1 MAGADDVLETRPPA
15 LSAAD
20 AERVAAE
27 LFGFEA
33 KASPLPS
40 ERDQNFRLRA
50 GDGRERVLKLANPAE
65 DPATL
70 DFQIRALLHLERT
83 APDLPVPRVFASRS
97 GAFCAEVRAPD
108 DRRHGV
114 RLFSF
119 LAGSRLAASPRG
131 ARICAELGAFL
142 ARLGQGLRGF
152 FHPAARGEL
161 LWDLSQATRLRDRLG
176 HVEDAGTRRLARRW
190 LAHFD
195 LRVAPRL
202 PGLRAQV
209 IHNDASGDNIL
220 VDPRG
225 ERVVGLIDFG
235 DLVHAPLLQEVA
247 VAVSE
252 LMLVSPDPVAAAAE
266 LVAGYDAIEPLRE
279 EERALLVD
287 LVAAR
292 LAVGI
297 AIAAWRGVRF
307 PENYAYIAGDAQEL
321 GAALACVDANEA
333 ALRAALGERAGPAAA
348 ARAARADAPAD
359 AARAHP
365 AAGPELDRLLE
376 RRTRLL
382 GPTVSHFYEKPLHL
396 VRGRGSWLFGA
407 DGRAYLDAYN
417 NVPHVGHCHP
427 HVVEAI
433 ARQASHLDTNTRYLT
448 EPILDY
454 AERLTA
460 TLPAGLEVCLFVCSG
475 SEANDLAWRLAR
487 AHTGNS
493 GALVVAGA
501 YHGSTA
507 ATSDLSPAD
516 PSAGAR
522 PAPEV
527 RILPAP
533 DDYRGPWRRGERDL
547 GRRYAAGAE
556 TALASLA
563 RSGLAPAAFF
573 VDPLLTSSGILVPP
587 SGWLAE
593 VFRAVRRA
601 GGLCVV
607 DEVQAGF
614 GRTGDHFWGF
624 EAHGVVP
631 DLVTLGKP
639 IANGYPMAAVVTRS
653 EIARSFARSG
663 DFFSSFGGNPVACA
677 AALAVLDVLEREG
690 LRENARRVGARLR
703 AGCEGLSAHR
713 KLVGDVRGGGLLLG
727 VELVRD
733 RETRDPAPSET
744 RAVVERLREAGVL
757 VGIEGP
763 SRNVVKIR
771 PPLVFSS
778 ADADRLLEALDAAL
792 AAVERE
798 RPRPA

>member
-1 MAGADDVLETRPPA
+1 MPGVDDVLDTPPPA
-15 LSAAD
+15 FSAAD
-20 AERVAAE
+20 AVRVAAE

-33 KASPLPS
+33 EASPLPS

-50 GDGRERVLKLANPAE
+50 DDGRERVLKLANPAE

-83 APDLPVPRVFASRS
+83 TPDLPVPRVFAARS
-97 GAFCAEVRAPD
+97 GAFCAELRAPD
-108 DRRHGV
+108 ERRHGV

-119 LAGSRLAASPRG
+119 LAGKPLAESPRDAG
-131 ARICAELGAFL
+131 ICADLGAFL

-152 FHPAARGEL
+152 FHPAARGDL
-161 LWDLSQATRLRDRLG
+161 LWDLSQAARMRERLG
-176 HVEDAGTRRLARRW
+176 HLEDADTHGLARRW
-190 LAHFD
+190 LEHFEQ
-195 LRVAPRL
+195 RVAPRL

-209 IHNDASGDNIL
+209 IHNDASGSNVL

-252 LMLVSPDPVAAAAE
+252 VMLFAPDPVAAAAE
-266 LVAGYDAIEPLRE
+266 LVAGYEAVEPLRD
-279 EERALLVD
+279 EERSLLVD
-287 LVAAR
+287 LVATR
-292 LAVGI
+292 LAVAI
-297 AIAAWRGVRF
+297 AIAAWRGARF
-307 PENYAYIAGDAQEL
+307 PENYAYIAGDAQAL
-321 GAALACVDANEA
+321 KAALARVDANEA
-333 ALRAALGERAGPAAA
+333 ALRAALGERTGSAAA
-348 ARAARADAPAD
+348 SRA
-359 AARAHP
+359 
-365 AAGPELDRLLE
+365 AAGPELDRLLAQ
-376 RRTRLL
+376 RMRLL

-396 VRGRGSWLFGA
+396 VRGRGAWLFGA

-427 HVVEAI
+427 RVVEAI
-433 ARQASHLDTNTRYLT
+433 ARQASRLDTNTRYVT
-448 EPILDY
+448 EAVLDY

-460 TLPAGLEVCLFVCSG
+460 TLPAGLEVCFFVCSG

-507 ATSDLSPAD
+507 AASDLSPTE
-516 PSAGAR
+516 PSASAET
-522 PAPEV
+522 AAQV

-533 DDYRGPWRRGERDL
+533 DAYRGSWRRGERDR
-547 GRRYAAGAE
+547 GHRDAAGAE
-556 TALASLA
+556 AALASLA
-563 RSGLAPAAFF
+563 RAGLAPAAFF
-573 VDPLLTSSGILVPP
+573 VDPLFTSSGILVAPP
-587 SGWLAE
+587 GWLAE
-593 VFRAVRRA
+593 VFRAVREA
-601 GGLCVV
+601 GGLCVA
-607 DEVQAGF
+607 DEVQTGF
-614 GRTGDHFWGF
+614 GRTGDRFWGF
-624 EAHGVVP
+624 EMHGVVP

-639 IANGYPMAAVVTRS
+639 IANGYPMAAVVTRP
-653 EIARSFARSG
+653 EIARSFARTG
-663 DFFSSFGGNPVACA
+663 DFFSTFGGSPVACA
-677 AALAVLDVLEREG
+677 AALAVLDVMECEG

-703 AGCEGLSAHR
+703 AGCEALAAHR
-713 KLVGDVRGGGLLLG
+713 KLVGDVRGAGLFLG

-733 RETRDPAPSET
+733 RETRDPAPGET

-763 SRNVVKIR
+763 LRNVVKIR
-771 PPLVFSS
+771 PPLVFSA

-798 RPRPA
+798 RPDPE